1 MTNEN
6 TAVLHPR
13 LHVSELLSRND
24 NFRFI
29 EGQRMIILP
38 RKCMSSTID
47 VMMVFLNVS
56 HV

>member
-1 MTNEN
+1 MKTLLYYILDYMCR
-6 TAVLHPR
+6 T
-13 LHVSELLSRND
+13 LLSRND

-29 EGQRMIILP
+29 EGLRMIILP
-38 RKCMSSTID
+38 RKRMSSTID